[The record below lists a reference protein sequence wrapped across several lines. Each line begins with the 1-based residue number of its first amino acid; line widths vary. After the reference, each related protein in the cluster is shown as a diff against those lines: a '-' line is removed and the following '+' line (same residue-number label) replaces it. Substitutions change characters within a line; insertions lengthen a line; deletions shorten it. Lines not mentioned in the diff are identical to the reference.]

1 MADTC
6 TTPTGGKPF
15 SFGLEPKTLVIVVT
29 VLSTLPLLVVV
40 FGPIVANRIG
50 RFWGF
55 TLRKRTE
62 GRRAQLLSVMNEEDA
77 KYQKE
82 NPGLKT
88 SSSEEW
94 EAVKAADLKTTT
106 KDGKSQKDWDGV
118 IGFFHPFW
126 YVGYST
132 LS

>member
-6 TTPTGGKPF
+6 RTPTGEKPF
-15 SFGLEPKTLVIVVT
+15 SFGMEPKTLVIVVT
-29 VLSTLPLLVVV
+29 ILSTFPLLAVLL
-40 FGPIVANRIG
+40 GPVVANRIG

-62 GRRAQLLSVMNEEDA
+62 GRRAQLLSVMNEEDE

-82 NPGLKT
+82 NPGFST

-94 EAVKAADLKTTT
+94 EAVDGLDLKITT
-106 KDGKSQKDWDGV
+106 KDGKSQKDWDGI

-126 YVGYST
+126 YVRYST
-132 LS
+132 LL